1 MVTKYCQYEV
11 LNFADKLHIQYIPFK
26 LLSVSDTAEYKNTQI
41 KSCRTAVQKSNL
53 VKHHIFYCYQVTYYV
68 R

>member
-26 LLSVSDTAEYKNTQI
+26 LLSVADNAGYIQKNIMNDEESDYK
-41 KSCRTAVQKSNL
+41 A
-53 VKHHIFYCYQVTYYV
+53 
-68 R
+68 